1 MKKEK
6 IYASDVTLF
15 KDEYDEIKESLE
27 REQKYYDLKSLAKDA
42 MIVIKE
48 EK

>member
-1 MKKEK
+1 MNKQK
-6 IYASDVTLF
+6 IYANNVTLF
-15 KDEYDEIKESLE
+15 KDEFDEFKESIE

-42 MIVIKE
+42 MIIIKE